1 MSQQI
6 LHVATSR
13 RACPMLLRS
22 AQAVLLATALSV
34 GAGVLAQDGKALNLE
49 TMPAFPAF
57 QQWVSTYVILVQEA
71 PVIQVQTVS
80 VSAPAHASAGVA
92 YQPQPVIVG
101 QPELPL
107 VATGLSSTVKSWGSH
122 FNYQG
127 VHMRQVV
134 LDGRGQPRELR
145 PMSAK
150 PKAGERFKIR
160 VTSTF
165 DAVADVDLVSGSAWS
180 LRRIDQFYPPKG
192 QSVALKAGE
201 TVDLPLGTNEYFVMS
216 PPADERMVVSVR
228 HAKALGAARSDQP
241 AYRQDTRAGS
251 NYLQL
256 VPKGSYPVVEQLVS
270 PAR

>member
-1 MSQQI
+1 MFQPIQHQVSRQRGRP
-6 LHVATSR
+6 VAR
-13 RACPMLLRS
+13 LA
-22 AQAVLLATALSV
+22 AQAVLAAMPLWATV
-34 GAGVLAQDGKALNLE
+34 GAFAQDGKALNLE
-49 TMPAFPAF
+49 TLPAFPAF
-57 QQWVSTYVILVQEA
+57 QQWVSTYVIVVQEA
-71 PVIQVQTVS
+71 PVAQVQTVS

-165 DAVADVDLVSGSAWS
+165 DAVADVDLVSGSAWN

-201 TVDLPLGTNEYFVMS
+201 TVDLPLSANEYFVMS

-228 HAKALGAARSDQP
+228 HAKALGAARSEQP
-241 AYRQDTRAGS
+241 AYRQDTRTGS

-256 VPKGSYPVVEQLVS
+256 VLKGSYPVVEQLVS